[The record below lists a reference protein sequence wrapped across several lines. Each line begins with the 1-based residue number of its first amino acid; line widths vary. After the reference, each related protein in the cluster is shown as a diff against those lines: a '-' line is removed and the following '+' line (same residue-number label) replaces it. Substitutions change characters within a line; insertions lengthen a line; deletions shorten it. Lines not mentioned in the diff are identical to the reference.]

1 MEIFQDNIVLTKKD
15 KKIRFEAMKA
25 TKEEILSRIKRS
37 VNEID
42 PQSEIILFG
51 SKARGDDRDDSDWD
65 LLILIPSQVDITVEQ
80 KFRHKLFEL
89 ELEYGQ
95 AFSTFV
101 YSRSDWDNKLR
112 ITRLYKNVER
122 EGIRI

>member
-1 MEIFQDNIVLTKKD
+1 MNKRK
-15 KKIRFEAMKA
+15 
-25 TKEEILSRIKRS
+25 EILAKINKSIQDI
-37 VNEID
+37 E
-42 PQSEIILFG
+42 PQADSILFG
-51 SKARGDDRDDSDWD
+51 SRARGEERNDSDWD
-65 LLILIPSQVDITVEQ
+65 ILILVPYPVDLATEQ

-101 YSRSDWDNKLR
+101 YSKTEWEEKYCV
-112 ITRLYKNVER
+112 TPFYKNVEQ